1 MNVIPSR
8 YETLPPN
15 TTNVLGSRVLALL
28 QSSDEEKEDNEV
40 KELNGKKQLGRNLF
54 LIRLTYIIRHNFI
67 FLASGPSFKIK
78 KKS

>member
-28 QSSDEEKEDNEV
+28 QSSDEDKEDNEV
-40 KELNGKKQLGRNLF
+40 KELNGKKQLAKNLWI
-54 LIRLTYIIRHNFI
+54 LEIYL
-67 FLASGPSFKIK
+67 S
-78 KKS
+78 